1 MSYQAERISG
11 NQYKLTF
18 TVPSEDFDAAMH
30 QAYLKNRGRI
40 NVPGFR
46 KGKAPRKLIENM
58 YGEAIFYDDAFDA
71 IFPGLYEEAVEKDQ
85 LFPVD
90 QPNVNVDQI
99 GGGQE
104 LKFTAT
110 VYVKPE
116 VTLGDYKGLKGTRH
130 LHPVTDEEI
139 EHRIS
144 HDVQKMTTREDVE
157 GRALASGDTATI
169 DYLGSVDG
177 VPFEGGKGEGH
188 ELELGSN
195 SFIPGFEDQVIGMN
209 VGETKTIS
217 VTFPEQYHAEELAG
231 KAAQFEVTVKAASQ
245 AVKPELDDDFAQD
258 VSEHQTYEAYRA
270 AIVKELEDRRD
281 QNAETG
287 LENELIQ
294 QAVDAAD
301 CDIPEAMITRQ
312 VDRLYMNMQMQM
324 MYQGLRMEDYL
335 RYTNTT
341 EEDLRERFRDEAAMN
356 VKADLVL
363 EAIAKAEEL
372 EATDED
378 VDEQIARYAKDR
390 GLDLD
395 SYKASVN
402 SNQRENFKDLAI
414 HRKVM
419 ALIKE
424 HAQVTD
430 HVGPHHE
437 DEAIDV
443 QEVVDSVAQALED
456 SGQPAEEPSEPT
468 KETNNTKAKDEPQE
482 G

>member
-1 MSYQAERISG
+1 MSYQAEKISG
-11 NQYKLTF
+11 NQYKITF
-18 TVPSEDFDAAMH
+18 TVPSGDFDAAMQ

-46 KGKAPRKLIENM
+46 KGKAPRRLIENM

-71 IFPGLYEEAVEKDQ
+71 IFPDLYDEAVEKEA

-90 QPNVNVDQI
+90 QPNVSVDQI

-104 LKFTAT
+104 LKFSAT
-110 VYVKPE
+110 VYVKPDI
-116 VTLGDYKGLKGTRH
+116 TLGEYKGLKGTRH
-130 LHPVTDEEI
+130 LHPVSEEEI

-144 HDVQKMTTREDVE
+144 HDVQKMTTSQDVE
-157 GRALASGDTATI
+157 GRALALGDTANI

-188 ELELGSN
+188 ALELGSN
-195 SFIPGFEDQVIGMN
+195 SFIPGFEEQLVGMN
-209 VGETKTIS
+209 VGETRVIT
-217 VTFPEQYHAEELAG
+217 VTFSEQYHSEELAG
-231 KAAQFEVTVKAASQ
+231 KEAQFEVKVNSATQS
-245 AVKPELDDDFAQD
+245 VKPELDDDFAQD

-270 AIVKELEDRRD
+270 AIVKELEERRD

-301 CDIPEAMITRQ
+301 CDIPEAMVKRQ
-312 VDRLYMNMQMQM
+312 IDRLYMNMQMQM

-335 RYTNTT
+335 KYTNTT

-363 EAIAKAEEL
+363 EAIAKQENL
-372 EATDED
+372 EATEEE
-378 VDEQIARYAKDR
+378 VDGQIERYAKDR
-390 GLDLD
+390 GMELE
-395 SYKASVN
+395 SYKASVTEA
-402 SNQRENFKDLAI
+402 QRENFRDLALT
-414 HRKVM
+414 RKVVE
-419 ALIKE
+419 LIKQN
-424 HAQVTD
+424 AQISL
-430 HVGPHHE
+430 HEGPH
-437 DEAIDV
+437 DEEPLDV
-443 QEVVDSVAQALED
+443 QEVLDSVSEALED
-456 SGQPAEEPSEPT
+456 SGEPAQEEKPAKKT
-468 KETNNTKAKDEPQE
+468 RKTKAKEEPKE